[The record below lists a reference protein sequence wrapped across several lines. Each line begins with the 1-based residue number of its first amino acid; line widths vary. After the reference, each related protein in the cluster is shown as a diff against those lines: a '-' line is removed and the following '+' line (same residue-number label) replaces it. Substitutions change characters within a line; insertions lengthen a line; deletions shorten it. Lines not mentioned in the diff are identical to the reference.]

1 MTIPEIRATVL
12 DHPVLL
18 VTCPRGW
25 EAEARQ
31 ELRRA
36 LPDAHV
42 ESLYIGGNIMVLLAG
57 PLQEAL
63 EALRAARTI
72 VVAHV
77 TPVAFRLQIGRG
89 REWLDGM
96 REAAKLYLSPPDPE
110 RSFMVAVDRRGEHS
124 FTSQEAA
131 LAIADAFVDGGRPRV
146 DLNSPEQ
153 VLSVE
158 IYQDVVFMGMNEAAD
173 LLRKELR
180 RMRRWAPGERP
191 VNRAALKLREAIEEF
206 GLELPR
212 EGRALDLGAA
222 PGGWT
227 AELAG
232 QMAEVVAVD
241 NADLDERVAAL
252 PNVTHLRLRT
262 QDLDPE
268 EMGQFDLLVNDM
280 NMEPVQSA
288 ELLCELA
295 PLLRPGGLAVMT
307 IKFVTRHRRRH
318 MVDAS
323 AALERCYEDV
333 RIAAMPHNA
342 KETTAVMRRKA
353 ELPGREGSAA
363 CL

>member
-1 MTIPEIRATVL
+1 MTTPEIHATVF

-25 EAEARQ
+25 EAEARH

-36 LPDAHV
+36 LPEAHV

-63 EALRAARTI
+63 DALHEASTS

-89 REWLDGM
+89 REWLDAM
-96 REAAKLYLSPPDPE
+96 REAARLYLTPPDPE
-110 RSFMVAVDRRGEHS
+110 RSFMVAVDRRGTHQ
-124 FTSQEAA
+124 FTSEDAA
-131 LAIADAFVDGGRPRV
+131 LAIADAFVDGGKPPV
-146 DLNSPEQ
+146 DLSSPEQ

-158 IYQDVVFMGMNEAAD
+158 IYQDVVFMGMNEARD

-191 VNRAALKLREAIEEF
+191 INRAALKLREAIEEF
-206 GLELPR
+206 GLVLPPG
-212 EGRALDLGAA
+212 GRALDLGAA

-232 QMAEVVAVD
+232 RMAEVVAVD
-241 NADLDERVAAL
+241 SADLEERVAAL

-262 QDLDPE
+262 EELDPE
-268 EMGQFDLLVNDM
+268 KMGRFDLLVNDM

-307 IKFVTRHRRRH
+307 IKFVTCHRRRH
-318 MVDAS
+318 MVEAS
-323 AALERCYEDV
+323 TALERCYEDV
-333 RIAAMPHNA
+333 RISAMPHNA
-342 KETTAVMRRKA
+342 KETTAVMRRRAALPEA
-353 ELPGREGSAA
+353 EDSAA
-363 CL
+363 GR